1 MVHFLKMLSKLLKNP
16 ISTPILKILS
26 KKQLTI
32 PQILKSLQEID
43 TDIQTVIAV
52 LGELYHFGLIKR
64 VEVNN
69 LGISSQNQF
78 QQKRKNDFLPKPELS
93 IPLTPLG
100 IPLPNYVS
108 LWEEIIQHP
117 DHLDSSEIN
126 SWIFTVPNHIRKNF
140 VESTPDDIRTK
151 ILNKSP

>member
-16 ISTPILKILS
+16 ISTLILQILS
-26 KKQLTI
+26 KNQLTI

-52 LGELYHFGLIKR
+52 LGELYHFGLVQR
-64 VEVNN
+64 VEMNN

-78 QQKRKNDFLPKPELS
+78 QQKRKNKFLPKPELA
-93 IPLTPLG
+93 IHLTPLG

-117 DHLDSSEIN
+117 DNLDSSELN
-126 SWIFTVPNHIRKNF
+126 NWIFTVPNHIRKNF
-140 VESTPDDIRTK
+140 VDSTSDDIRSE
-151 ILNKSP
+151 ILNKSS

>member
-1 MVHFLKMLSKLLKNP
+1 MLSKLLKNP
-16 ISTPILKILS
+16 ISTPILQILS

-64 VEVNN
+64 VEMNN

-78 QQKRKNDFLPKPELS
+78 QQKRNKGLLPKPELS
-93 IPLTPLG
+93 IHLTPLG
-100 IPLPNYVS
+100 IPLPDYVS

-117 DHLDSSEIN
+117 DHLDSSELN
-126 SWIFTVPNHIRKNF
+126 SWIFTVPNHIRQNF
-140 VESTPDDIRTK
+140 EESTPDDIRSK
-151 ILNKSP
+151 ILNESP